1 MATAAEKAAAKA
13 AEDQAALEK
22 AAADQAAATE
32 QAKSED
38 QTALEKATADQVT
51 TDEQVAKVTE
61 DQAALE
67 KAAAERVAAA
77 EQASEGIKA
86 DALQALESS
95 KEDTGERFEAV
106 CLRDCE
112 FGSVGEVVEISEQ
125 EINAGRLSGSIDNHP
140 DAIAYAK
147 TNKE

>member
-13 AEDQAALEK
+13 AEEQAAAKAAEEQAASEK
-22 AAADQAAATE
+22 AAADQ
-32 QAKSED
+32 
-38 QTALEKATADQVT
+38 
-51 TDEQVAKVTE
+51 VAV
-61 DQAALE
+61 
-67 KAAAERVAAA
+67 A
-77 EQASEGIKA
+77 EQATAEIKA
-86 DALQALESS
+86 NAAQALESP
-95 KEDTGERFEAV
+95 KEDAGERFEAV

-147 TNKE
+147 SIKE